1 MTSEVRLIS
10 LHKMVDQ
17 TSYEDAGRDADL
29 IVDGQFIFDKRVIE
43 SIQTYPKTNNSPNN
57 KLTIHLGGLFRIHRV
72 KVWNVRFCCQ
82 DRFVG
87 TRIFADDEMIGVAV
101 SAKPIYQFDV
111 PEGDPTYAREIILH
125 QELAQHLHILEVQV
139 WGSGPYDP
147 DDLFA

>member
-17 TSYEDAGRDADL
+17 TSYEDAGRDAEL

-57 KLTIHLGGLFRIHRV
+57 KLTIHLGGLFRIHQV

-147 DDLFA
+147 DVLFA